1 LVAVTLCFAARRS
14 ETEAGGSGGSGN
26 GGGSREVVGSS
37 SFSIAAAGAKL
48 ARELELLED
57 DDDDSGG
64 GGGGGG
70 GGLGGSGGLLD
81 VSVEQSQ
88 FLKGSA
94 AAGDTAADASFASVG
109 GGVGGQLSLAEAER
123 LLAESEAEKKAMH
136 GAL

>member
-1 LVAVTLCFAARRS
+1 MLCFAARRS
-14 ETEAGGSGGSGN
+14 ETEAGSSGGSGN

-57 DDDDSGG
+57 DDDDS

>member
-1 LVAVTLCFAARRS
+1 MAVTLCFAARRS
-14 ETEAGGSGGSGN
+14 ETEAGSSGGSGN

-70 GGLGGSGGLLD
+70 LGGSGGLLD

-88 FLKGSA
+88 FPKGSA

>member
-1 LVAVTLCFAARRS
+1 MAVTLCFTARRS
-14 ETEAGGSGGSGN
+14 ETEAGSSGGSGN

-57 DDDDSGG
+57 DDDDS

>member
-1 LVAVTLCFAARRS
+1 MSAQNGATTLFGYQVVILIFPGA
-14 ETEAGGSGGSGN
+14 
-26 GGGSREVVGSS
+26 GSREVVGSS
-37 SFSIAAAGAKL
+37 SLSIAAAGAKL

-57 DDDDSGG
+57 DDDDS

>member
-1 LVAVTLCFAARRS
+1 LVAVTLCFTARRS
-14 ETEAGGSGGSGN
+14 ETEAGSSGGSGN

-57 DDDDSGG
+57 DDDDS
-64 GGGGGG
+64 GGGG

>member
-14 ETEAGGSGGSGN
+14 ETEAGSSGGSGN

-57 DDDDSGG
+57 DDDDS

>member
-1 LVAVTLCFAARRS
+1 MTLCFAARRS
-14 ETEAGGSGGSGN
+14 ETEAGSSGGSGN

-57 DDDDSGG
+57 DDDDS

>member
-1 LVAVTLCFAARRS
+1 LVAVTLCFTARRS
-14 ETEAGGSGGSGN
+14 ETEAGSSGGSGN

-57 DDDDSGG
+57 DDDDS

>member
-1 LVAVTLCFAARRS
+1 MAVTLCFAARRS
-14 ETEAGGSGGSGN
+14 ETEAGSSGGSGN

-57 DDDDSGG
+57 DDDDS

>member
-1 LVAVTLCFAARRS
+1 MVAVTLCFTARRS
-14 ETEAGGSGGSGN
+14 ETEAGSSGGSGN

-57 DDDDSGG
+57 DDDDS

-123 LLAESEAEKKAMH
+123 LLAESEAEKKATH

>member
-1 LVAVTLCFAARRS
+1 MAVTLCFTARRS
-14 ETEAGGSGGSGN
+14 ETEAGSSGGSGN

-57 DDDDSGG
+57 DDDDS
-64 GGGGGG
+64 GGGG